1 VAELCFVR
9 PMKRFL
15 CGFAVVR
22 LSVRL
27 AVASDVSPAAVE
39 KLVREALRQKKPV
52 TNYDKPIVPTAEV
65 AVRIHK
71 AVAAGIYGKKGIGI
85 EPFRA
90 MRSGE
95 FWVVYGDLPKDSFG
109 GVPITVIRASDGK
122 VIWVTV
128 SGQ

>member
-1 VAELCFVR
+1 MKSYLCS
-9 PMKRFL
+9 L
-15 CGFAVVR
+15 AVVL
-22 LSVRL
+22 LSFRF
-27 AVASDVSPAAVE
+27 AAASDDPSAAAVE

-52 TNYDKPIVPTAEV
+52 TNYNKPIVPTAGV
-65 AVRIHK
+65 AVGIHK
-71 AVAAGIYGKKGIGI
+71 AVATGIYGKGGIGI

-95 FWVVYGDLPKDSFG
+95 FWLVYGDLPKDTFG

-122 VIWVTV
+122 VMWVTA